1 MFDFNF
7 TTMIDF
13 ALYSDDELRAFT
25 KGADFDT
32 LKDQELLH
40 LKYELT
46 QVPQRKPLPVPL
58 SLVREIQTRGLQ
70 KPEQR
75 ELYGEYAPGK

>member
-1 MFDFNF
+1 MTDF
-7 TTMIDF
+7 T
-13 ALYSDDELRAFT
+13 LYTDEQLRAIT
-25 KGADFDT
+25 KKLDVAE
-32 LKDQELLH
+32 LKDQELLD

-46 QVPQRKPLPVPL
+46 IAPGRAPLPVPMIL
-58 SLVREIQTRGLQ
+58 IAEIQARGLN